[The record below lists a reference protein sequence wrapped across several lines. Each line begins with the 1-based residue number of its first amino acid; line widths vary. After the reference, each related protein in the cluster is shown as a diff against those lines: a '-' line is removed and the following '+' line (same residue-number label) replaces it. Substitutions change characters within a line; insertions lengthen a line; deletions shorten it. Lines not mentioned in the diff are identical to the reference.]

1 MSRKTRVF
9 LLGLVSPMGH
19 TGDLG
24 LRVAPGFRVTLY
36 ADENLAND
44 IFAMTLDAQGRLR
57 TRVYASGFSSVSGL
71 ALDSLGT
78 LYAGDDPSGGLM
90 PLSGHIWSI
99 ASATAPAPAPVLAP
113 ITVPGARPS

>member
-1 MSRKTRVF
+1 MAGCRSACGRLLAAVF

-44 IFAMTLDAQGRLR
+44 IFAMTLDAQGRVVVTGPGYIKTLHD
-57 TRVYASGFSSVSGL
+57 TRGTGKADKAMLL
-71 ALDSLGT
+71 AT
-78 LYAGDDPSGGLM
+78 
-90 PLSGHIWSI
+90 
-99 ASATAPAPAPVLAP
+99 PVLGG
-113 ITVPGARPS
+113 IGMSFDGNYLYFCG